1 MIQKAFVDE
10 SMGIT
15 QIKEWYR
22 RCKNGRTSVDSDPR
36 SGRPSLTTTPEN
48 IERVRL
54 ATEGDRRLTVREL
67 ENDLEIPKTTV
78 WEILNK
84 ILGMTHVCTKFI
96 PKLLTTKQKDL
107 RSEIAQD
114 NLEMVSDDENIL
126 KKVIT
131 GDESWVYGYDPKTK
145 QQSLQW
151 KGPDEPRP
159 KKARQSQS
167 HVKSMLIIF
176 FDCEGVVHY
185 EFALRGQTINKEYD
199 VKVLKR
205 LRDAVKRQRPRFW
218 LSGDW
223 LLHHDNAPAHS
234 SNLVQQFLA
243 KHKIVQL
250 RQPPY
255 SPDVAPCDFWMFRKL
270 KMALKGTRFNDIETI
285 QSNATRELKA
295 IPKSAFADCFKTWK
309 HRWECVIQ
317 SNGDYFEGCLG
328 SDGEE

>member
-15 QIKEWYR
+15 QIKEWYGR
-22 RCKNGRTSVDSDPR
+22 FKNDRTSADSDPR

-54 ATEGDRRLTVREL
+54 AIEGDRRLTVREL
-67 ENDLEIPKTTV
+67 ENDLGIPETTV

-84 ILGMTHVCTKFI
+84 ILGMTRVCAKFI
-96 PKLLTTKQKDL
+96 SKLLTAEQKDL

-114 NLEMVSDDENIL
+114 NLEMVSDDENVL

-131 GDESWVYGYDPKTK
+131 GDESWVYGYDPETK
-145 QQSLQW
+145 QQSSQW
-151 KGPDEPRP
+151 KRPDEPRP
-159 KKARQSQS
+159 KKARQSRS

-185 EFALRGQTINKEYD
+185 EFAPRGQTINKEYY
-199 VKVLKR
+199 VEVLKR
-205 LRDAVKRQRPRFW
+205 LRDAVRRKRPRFW
-218 LSGDW
+218 SNGDW

-234 SNLVQQFLA
+234 SNLVQQFLV

-255 SPDVAPCDFWMFRKL
+255 SPDIAPCNFSMFPKL
-270 KMALKGTRFNDIETI
+270 KMALKGKRFDDIETN
-285 QSNATRELKA
+285 QSTATRELKA
-295 IPKSAFADCFKTWK
+295 IPESAFKDCFKM
-309 HRWECVIQ
+309 
-317 SNGDYFEGCLG
+317 
-328 SDGEE
+328 